1 MNRRTFIQTAT
12 VGVTSLAGLG
22 VTRAFAAEKVNWPI
36 GCFNRAWTQWSYDD
50 ALDGIKAAGYKV
62 TGLLTGQRGEAFTSS
77 SATPEY
83 LDGLKKRIAQRGLSL
98 NMTTIRFRPDA
109 ALDENIADLRKQI

>member
-1 MNRRTFIQTAT
+1 MNRRTFIQTGT

-22 VTRAFAAEKVNWPI
+22 VTRAFAAQKVNWPI

-50 ALDGIKAAGYKV
+50 ALDGIKEAGYGL
-62 TGLLTGQRGEAFTSS
+62 TGFLTGQRGEAFTAGT
-77 SATPEY
+77 ATPQY
-83 LDGLKKRIAQRGLSL
+83 LDALKKRIAQRGLQV

-109 ALDENIADLRKQI
+109 ALDENITDL